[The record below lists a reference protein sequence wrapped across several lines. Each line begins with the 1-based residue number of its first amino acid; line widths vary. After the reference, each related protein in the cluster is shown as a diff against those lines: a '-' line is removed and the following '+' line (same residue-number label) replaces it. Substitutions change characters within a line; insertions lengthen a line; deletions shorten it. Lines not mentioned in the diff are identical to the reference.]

1 MAEASDPAES
11 VWSFPVLDLENELE
25 SEEMTDEE
33 LEAEANAVMQE
44 GFNDN
49 YAGEPEN
56 EERQVERRKD
66 ELAKREMEL
75 LREEYTKKI
84 DFVNSLVKKLEN
96 PFKQFDNELIEIT
109 KSIIKKATKKL
120 IHRELS
126 LEPLLITE
134 MVNELIVLVQEKN
147 STLTVSVSGVDYNRI
162 HSEHY
167 QSSILFVID
176 NALTEGDIIIRSN
189 VMEIRA
195 LIDEGIDRI
204 LGEKHD

>member
-1 MAEASDPAES
+1 M
-11 VWSFPVLDLENELE
+11 
-25 SEEMTDEE
+25 
-33 LEAEANAVMQE
+33 
-44 GFNDN
+44 
-49 YAGEPEN
+49 
-56 EERQVERRKD
+56 
-66 ELAKREMEL
+66 
-75 LREEYTKKI
+75 
-84 DFVNSLVKKLEN
+84 
-96 PFKQFDNELIEIT
+96 IEIT

-204 LGEKHD
+204 LGEKHDCRVREE